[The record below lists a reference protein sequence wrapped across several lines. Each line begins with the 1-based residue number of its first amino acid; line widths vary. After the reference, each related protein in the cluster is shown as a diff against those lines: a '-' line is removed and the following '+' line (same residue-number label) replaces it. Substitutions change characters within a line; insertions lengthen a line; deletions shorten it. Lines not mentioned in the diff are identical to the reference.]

1 MAKLEIEAA
10 IIASCQQI
18 KSRAK
23 LGGTGL
29 YSVLKSGNFTKR
41 ITNPWFLFA
50 VSSLLMLG
58 ACSSPQRLVDSATLN
73 SQYTDEQ
80 PTLSGNGRLVAF
92 TTNRNGKNQ
101 IALYDLQL
109 KQFVELPG
117 INRGNDLLESP
128 SLSRTGRYLVY
139 ITSEQG
145 KPQIALY
152 DRAISEAIILTK
164 NYRNRVRNPRISP
177 DGRYIVFETSRR
189 GQWDIE
195 VLDRGDNI
203 EIDLPDGIPLENE

>member
-1 MAKLEIEAA
+1 MRYF
-10 IIASCQQI
+10 I
-18 KSRAK
+18 KQVS
-23 LGGTGL
+23 
-29 YSVLKSGNFTKR
+29 
-41 ITNPWFLFA
+41 NPCLWIA
-50 VSSLLMLG
+50 VSGLLMLG
-58 ACSSPQRLVDSATLN
+58 ACSSPKRLVDSSTLN
-73 SQYTDEQ
+73 SRYTDEQ
-80 PTLSGNGRLVAF
+80 PALSGNGRLVAF

-117 INRGNDLLESP
+117 INRANVLLDSP

-139 ITSEQG
+139 ITSEGG

-152 DRAISEAIILTK
+152 DRAISEATVLTK
-164 NYRNRVRNPRISP
+164 NYRNWVRNPRISP
-177 DGRYIVFETSRR
+177 DGRYVVFETSRR

-203 EIDLPDGIPLENE
+203 ELDLPDGVPLENE